1 MLTPYTLLAAL
12 LISTA
17 AVPGQE
23 TSPCPRESVV
33 TAPGI
38 PAGFPA
44 AVTPSDEERSRTAA
58 TELVACEI
66 GRGNVDE
73 IVFLADGS
81 GAATLAD
88 GTSIEFAAG
97 TKGAWLAAT
106 AAGAGVTVR
115 AARTPDLVERGVV
128 ETIADDT
135 NVSIPGVLTLVAVA
149 AFAGWWALHYFR
161 RRRVTVPVRQG
172 TRAQKRNDDIPE
184 TRFSDVAGC
193 KEAIDDLRE
202 MVDILRNPNR
212 YEAVGARTPRGAL
225 LVGPPGTGKTLLAR
239 AVAGESGVPFFPV
252 AGSDFVEMYVGV
264 GARRVRDV
272 FEKARKRGRAIVF
285 IDEID
290 AVGRKRSGTVV
301 GGGEQEHENTL
312 VALLNELDGFR
323 QTGVIV
329 LAATNRPEVL
339 DDALCRPGRLDRRI
353 HVGLPDARERAEIA
367 KVHLRGKPAGGGVS
381 AERIAAGTVGMSGAQ
396 IEHVCNEAAL
406 LAARDGRDRIEERDL
421 NDAIDYVALGR
432 ARTSALVTDE
442 QRTLT
447 AWHEAG
453 HAVTALRHPGA
464 DRPRNVS
471 IVPRGQSGG
480 VTWLEA
486 RENPILSRRALKARL
501 VTALGGRAGE
511 ELLLDG
517 EHTAGAADDLRRATE
532 LAGAMVDR
540 LGMTGRGLSV
550 RDGGD
555 KTSAETVEE
564 LLQEALEEARRL
576 VTENR
581 ALLEDMVAE
590 LLHNDSLDGE
600 HLRLLDEKHPP
611 RVPA

>member
-1 MLTPYTLLAAL
+1 MLGPYTILTAL
-12 LISTA
+12 LLSVATT
-17 AVPGQE
+17 PGQE
-23 TSPCPRESVV
+23 TSPCPRESVIA
-33 TAPGI
+33 APDV

-44 AVTPSDEERSRTAA
+44 AVTPSDEQRSRKAA
-58 TELVACEI
+58 TDLVACEI

-73 IVFLADGS
+73 IVFLSDGS
-81 GAATLAD
+81 GAATLVD
-88 GTSIEFAAG
+88 GTSIEFDAG
-97 TKGAWLAAT
+97 TKGTWLAAT
-106 AAGAGVTVR
+106 AAGAGVTIR
-115 AARTPDLVERGVV
+115 AARTPDLVERTDVDAG
-128 ETIADDT
+128 ADDGG
-135 NVSIPGVLTLVAVA
+135 VSIPGILSLTAAV
-149 AFAGWWALHYFR
+149 AFAGWWAFR
-161 RRRVTVPVRQG
+161 HIRGRRTAVPVGHRARG
-172 TRAQKRNDDIPE
+172 TKRNDDIPE

-202 MVDILRNPNR
+202 MVDILRNPDR
-212 YEAVGARTPRGAL
+212 YQLIGARTPRGAL

-290 AVGRKRSGTVV
+290 AVGRKRSSTIV

-367 KVHLRGKPAGGGVS
+367 KVHLRGKPAGAGVS

-406 LAARDGRDRIEERDL
+406 LAARTGRDRIEERDL
-421 NDAIDYVALGR
+421 DDAIGYVALGR

-442 QRTLT
+442 QRTIT

-480 VTWLEA
+480 VTWLETS
-486 RENPILSRRALKARL
+486 ENPILSRRALKARL
-501 VTALGGRAGE
+501 VTTLGGRAGE
-511 ELLLDG
+511 ELLLGG

-564 LLQEALEEARRL
+564 LLQEALEEARHI

-590 LLHNDSLDGE
+590 LLRNDSLDGE
-600 HLRLLDEKHPP
+600 RLRLLDEKHHA
-611 RVPA
+611 RVPS